1 MSSRFFTALAV
12 AACAAPVT
20 AQDFN
25 LDFGEP
31 GVHPSSSYAAAGLA
45 GYWNAIRAEPST
57 YYNLLDIHGA
67 ATNVQFHQYG
77 GTALVASS
85 DPSVTGDDALL
96 MDDGLIT
103 YNPGLDSCFYFDNLV
118 PGVYELITYAWRPDY
133 PSEMAKSF
141 VDNTPGLEIS
151 GGAWPGSHVHG
162 VTYARHIVTVDASGF
177 MGPHSGLAAGADPAI
192 GAVCNGMQLR
202 RIDEHVAFCFGD
214 GSGTACPCGNTG
226 LAGHGC
232 DNFGSATGGALFSA
246 SGLPLLSSDS
256 IGLSVVGENSSALTI
271 FWTGN
276 NVSSPQGIVHGA
288 GIRCVS
294 GLSRLYTGSA
304 SGGAITRPGAGDP
317 SVSARSAAVGAP
329 ITAGETRY
337 YFTIYRDPQAATPCG
352 NSASTVNLSN
362 AVGVQW
368 ID

>member
-1 MSSRFFTALAV
+1 MSSRLFTALAFAIGV
-12 AACAAPVT
+12 VPVT
-20 AQDFN
+20 AQSFN
-25 LDFGEP
+25 LDFGESTA
-31 GVHPSSSYAAAGLA
+31 HPSSSYAAAGLA
-45 GYWNAIRAEPST
+45 GFWNAIRADPST
-57 YYNLLDIHGA
+57 YYVLQDVTGA
-67 ATNVQFHQYG
+67 TTNVQFHQYG
-77 GTALVASS
+77 GTALIASG

-103 YNPGLDSCFYFDNLV
+103 YNPGLDSCFYFDGLV

-133 PSEMAKSF
+133 PSQMAKSF

-162 VTYARHIVTVDASGF
+162 VTYARHIVTVDGSGF
-177 MGPHSGLAAGADPAI
+177 MGPHSGLAAGADQAI

-202 RIDEHVAFCFGD
+202 RIDVHVAFCFGD
-214 GSGTACPCGNTG
+214 GTGTACPCGNPG
-226 LAGHGC
+226 LAGRGC
-232 DNFGSATGGALFSA
+232 DNFGSATGGASFSA
-246 SGLPLLSSDS
+246 TGLPLLSSDS
-256 IGLSVVGENSSALTI
+256 LVLSAAAENSAALTI
-271 FWTGN
+271 FWTGS
-276 NVSSPQGIVHGA
+276 NVSSSQGVVHGA

-304 SGGAITRPGAGDP
+304 SGGAITRPGSSDP

-329 ITAGETRY
+329 IQAGETRY

-362 AVGVQW
+362 AVAVQW
-368 ID
+368 IE